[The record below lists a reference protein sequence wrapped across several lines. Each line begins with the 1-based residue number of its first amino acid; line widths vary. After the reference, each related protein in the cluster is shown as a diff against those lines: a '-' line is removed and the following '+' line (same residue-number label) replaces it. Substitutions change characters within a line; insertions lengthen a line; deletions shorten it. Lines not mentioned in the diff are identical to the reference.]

1 MKVLVT
7 GGNGFIGS
15 AVTAKLKEKGYQVSS
30 IGKDYCDFTG
40 NMDNII
46 SMLEFEK
53 PNAVIMCHGL
63 IKGIVGN
70 KKTPYQM
77 ITENIRMNSN
87 FIEACRIA
95 KIEKVVYLFGGCS
108 YPSHA
113 KNPIREED
121 LFTGLPDSNS
131 MFYSLGKAVNHLQIV
146 AARKE
151 YGFNWVSVI
160 PGNCYGQN
168 DNFSL
173 EDSHVIPAMIRKFHE
188 AKIRDDPS
196 VTLWGN
202 GFPLRDFLF
211 VEDAAEGIVLAL
223 EKHNGELPINISS
236 GQGISIKDTAEVI
249 KDIVGFKGEILWNTQ
264 MPGGQICKIFDC
276 ERAERILGFKAKTP
290 LKEGIR
296 ITYKW
301 FCDNIELGKVMN

>member
-7 GGNGFIGS
+7 GGTGFIGS
-15 AVTAKLKEKGYQVSS
+15 TVTAKLKEKGYQVSS

-40 NMDNII
+40 NMDNIV

-53 PNAVIMCHGL
+53 PDAVIMCHGL

-77 ITENIRMNSN
+77 ITENLRMNSN

-95 KIEKVVYLFGGCS
+95 RIERVLYLFGGCS

-121 LFTGLPDSNS
+121 LFTGLPDENS
-131 MFYSLGKAVNHLQIV
+131 KYYSLGKAVNHLQIV

-151 YGFNWVSVI
+151 YGFDWSSCI

-188 AKIRDDPS
+188 AKIRGDS
-196 VTLWGN
+196 SISLFGN
-202 GFPLRDFLF
+202 GFPIRDFIF
-211 VEDAAEGIVLAL
+211 VEDAAEGIVLAM
-223 EKHNGELPINISS
+223 EKHHGELPINISS
-236 GQGISIKDTAEVI
+236 GKGISIKETAEMI
-249 KDIVGFKGEILWNTQ
+249 KEIVGFNGEIKWDISQT
-264 MPGGQICKIFDC
+264 GGQICKIFEV
-276 ERAERILGFKAKTP
+276 ERAERILEFEAKTS

-301 FCDNIELGKVMN
+301 FCTNMETGKVRL